1 MTYLFKPCKER
12 KEGMMSKV
20 GLIIKREYS
29 ARVKKR
35 SFLLIT
41 ALVPLLVAGL
51 VFLAMWFS
59 IQETK
64 QLNVLVVDP
73 ADLCHGKVFVGN
85 EENPPAIFSFV
96 QEDISLDDFQHNE
109 TYNGFDLML
118 GIHSN
123 VITNKGIKGFYRE
136 PVLPKAEYYIKDKIE
151 LRLEEYFALD
161 AGISLTEYREIRQEF
176 NFHMASID
184 PDAQDMTYARWV
196 GIVFSTLIFLFI
208 YIYASQ
214 VTHGVLEE
222 KTSRIVEILVSSVKP
237 FQLMIGKIV
246 GIGLVGLTQFVIW
259 IVLIGFS
266 LFFMREFVFQDILDP
281 EVLAEAMSN
290 AGNLTA
296 DAMNGGGTQIM
307 KDSALIDVIYNG
319 IPWSTLLFLFLIYFI
334 GGYLLFGAIF
344 AIVGAAVDS
353 ETDSHQAMLPV
364 QLVVIFIYVI
374 GCFVVFNPSGATAM
388 WLSQIPFTSPFIM
401 LQRISAGAVHYAELI
416 LSLVLLAAAIF
427 VTLKGA
433 AKVYRTGILMYGKK
447 ASWKEIF
454 RWLRYSN

>member
-1 MTYLFKPCKER
+1 
-12 KEGMMSKV
+12 MMSKV
-20 GLIIKREYS
+20 GLIIKREYG

-41 ALVPLLVAGL
+41 AFVPLLVAGL

-59 IQETK
+59 IQEIK
-64 QLNVLVVDP
+64 QINVLVVDP
-73 ADLCHGKVFVGN
+73 GNLCHGKVFTGDETN
-85 EENPPAIFSFV
+85 APAIFSFV
-96 QEDISLDDFQHNE
+96 QEDVSLDDFQHHE

-118 GIHSN
+118 GIQAQ
-123 VITNKGIKGFYRE
+123 VITNKGIKGVYRE
-136 PVLPKAEYYIKDKIE
+136 PITPKAEYYIKDKIE

-161 AGISLTEYREIRQEF
+161 RGISINEYRQIRQEF
-176 NFHMASID
+176 NFNLSSID

-237 FQLMIGKIV
+237 FQLMIGKII
-246 GIGLVGLTQFVIW
+246 GIGLVGLTQFAIW
-259 IVLIGFS
+259 IVLIGLS
-266 LFFMREFVFQDILDP
+266 LFLMREFIFQDILNP
-281 EVLAEAMSN
+281 EVLADAMTN
-290 AGNLTA
+290 AGNLTG
-296 DAMNGGGTQIM
+296 DAMSGQSSQIM

-319 IPWSTLLFLFLIYFI
+319 VPWSTLLFLFLIYFI

-364 QLVVIFIYVI
+364 QLIVIFIYVI

-401 LQRISAGAVHYAELI
+401 LQRISAGAVHYTELL
-416 LSLVLLAAAIF
+416 LSLLLLAVTIF

-454 RWLRYSN
+454 KWLRYSK

>member
-1 MTYLFKPCKER
+1 
-12 KEGMMSKV
+12 MSKV
-20 GLIIKREYS
+20 GLIIKREYG

-41 ALVPLLVAGL
+41 AFVPLLVAGL

-59 IQETK
+59 IQEIK
-64 QLNVLVVDP
+64 QINVLIVDP
-73 ADLCHGKVFVGN
+73 GNLCQGKVFTGDETN
-85 EENPPAIFSFV
+85 APAVFSFV
-96 QEDISLDDFQHNE
+96 QEDVSLDDFQHHE
-109 TYNGFDLML
+109 TYNGFDLMI
-118 GIHSN
+118 GIQSQ
-123 VITNKGIKGFYRE
+123 VITNKGIKGFYRT
-136 PVLPKAEYYIKDKIE
+136 PITPKAEYYVKDKIE

-161 AGISLTEYREIRQEF
+161 RGISINEYRRIRQEF
-176 NFHMASID
+176 NFHLTSID

-237 FQLMIGKIV
+237 FQLMIGKII
-246 GIGLVGLTQFVIW
+246 GIGLVGLTQFAIW
-259 IVLIGFS
+259 IVLIGLS
-266 LFFMREFVFQDILDP
+266 LFLMREFIFQDILNP
-281 EVLAEAMSN
+281 EVLADAMTN

-296 DAMNGGGTQIM
+296 DAMNGQSAQIM

-319 IPWSTLLFLFLIYFI
+319 VPWSTLLFLFLIYFI
-334 GGYLLFGAIF
+334 GGYLLFGAVF

-364 QLVVIFIYVI
+364 QLVVIFIYII
-374 GCFVVFNPSGATAM
+374 GCFVVFNPSGSAAM

-401 LQRISAGAVHYAELI
+401 LQRISAGAVHYTELL
-416 LSLVLLAAAIF
+416 LSLLLLSVAIF

-454 RWLRYSN
+454 KWLRYSK

>member
-1 MTYLFKPCKER
+1 
-12 KEGMMSKV
+12 MSKI
-20 GLIIKREYS
+20 GLIIKREYA

-59 IQETK
+59 IQEIK
-64 QLNVLVVDP
+64 QINVLVVDP
-73 ADLCHGKVFVGN
+73 GDLCHGKVFTGD
-85 EENPPAIFSFV
+85 ETNPPAVFSFV
-96 QEDISLDDFQHNE
+96 QEDISLDDFQYNE
-109 TYNGFDLML
+109 TYKGFDLLL
-118 GIHSN
+118 GIHSQ

-136 PVLPKAEYYIKDKIE
+136 SITPKAEYYIKDKIE
-151 LRLEEYFALD
+151 LRLEEYFAMD
-161 AGISLTEYREIRQEF
+161 RGISLNEYRRIRQEF
-176 NFHMASID
+176 NFHLASID

-237 FQLMIGKIV
+237 FQLMIGKII
-246 GIGLVGLTQFVIW
+246 GIGLVGLTQFAIW
-259 IVLIGFS
+259 IVLIGLS
-266 LFFMREFVFQDILDP
+266 LFLMREFVFQDILDP
-281 EVLAEAMSN
+281 QVL
-290 AGNLTA
+290 A
-296 DAMNGGGTQIM
+296 DAMAASGELSGDLLTGGGSHSI

-319 IPWSTLLFLFLIYFI
+319 VPWSTLLFLFLIYFI
-334 GGYLLFGAIF
+334 GGYLLFGAVF

-364 QLVVIFIYVI
+364 QLTVIFIYVI
-374 GCFVVFNPSGATAM
+374 GCFVVFNPSGTAAM

-401 LQRISAGAVHYAELI
+401 LQRVAAGAVHYTELI
-416 LSLVLLAAAIF
+416 LSLVLLSIMIF
-427 VTLKGA
+427 VSLKGA

-454 RWLRYSN
+454 RWMRYSN

>member
-1 MTYLFKPCKER
+1 
-12 KEGMMSKV
+12 MSKV
-20 GLIIKREYS
+20 GLIIKREYG

-41 ALVPLLVAGL
+41 GFVPLLVSGL

-64 QLNVLVVDP
+64 QIKVLIVDP
-73 ADLCHGKVFVGN
+73 GNLCLGKVFTGDETN
-85 EENPPAIFSFV
+85 APATFSFV
-96 QEDISLDDFQHNE
+96 QEDVSLADFQHRE
-109 TYNGFDLML
+109 TYRGFDLMV
-118 GIHSN
+118 GIQAQ
-123 VITNKGIKGFYRE
+123 VITNKGIKGFYRTTIS
-136 PVLPKAEYYIKDKIE
+136 PKAEYYVKDKIE

-161 AGISLTEYREIRQEF
+161 RGISINEYRRIRQEF
-176 NFHMASID
+176 NFNLTSID

-237 FQLMIGKIV
+237 FQLMIGKII
-246 GIGLVGLTQFVIW
+246 GIGLVGLTQFAIW
-259 IVLIGFS
+259 IVLIGLS
-266 LFFMREFVFQDILDP
+266 LFLMREFIFQDILNP
-281 EVLAEAMSN
+281 AVLADAMTN
-290 AGNLTA
+290 ANNLTA
-296 DAMNGGGTQIM
+296 DAMNGQTLQIM

-319 IPWSTLLFLFLIYFI
+319 VPWSTLLFLFLIYFI

-364 QLVVIFIYVI
+364 QVMVIFIYII

-401 LQRISAGAVHYAELI
+401 LQRISSGAVHYSELI
-416 LSLVLLAAAIF
+416 LSLFLLAVTIF

-454 RWLRYSN
+454 KWLRYSK